1 MEGTLRFIPRRDK
14 IRKDGKTFLRVS
26 YSLRDQRKI
35 ISTDIYIFPFLWD
48 YKNECV
54 QYFNKREAKKISP
67 EDGVFNKIWQQTNY
81 DLYPLSND
89 VDKLNKRIIDIK
101 ATFQDIEDDF
111 KRKGYKYSS
120 DDVINEYKQLNT
132 PTTKKEA
139 PKDYVFDFIDKYIQE
154 NELSRAKGSMG
165 VYKSLK
171 KHLHNYQQA
180 KRVKVRFDKMDNSF
194 MRSFQNFLIQ
204 WQEVNPKTK
213 QVKTLNNITIAK
225 QLSTV
230 KTFLNYAKSEGIEV
244 SDKYKDFKVKRQKL
258 EVVALT
264 ERELMQLINL
274 DLSKSERLDKVR
286 DLFIFSCV
294 SGLRYSDLEQL
305 THDHI
310 SGSEI
315 QITVTKT
322 KEILRVPLN
331 KYSLSILNKYR
342 ESSRPL
348 PIISNQRLNE
358 YLKEL
363 CKIAEINDSVEIVRF
378 KGAERITT
386 IHPKYELIS
395 IHNGRK
401 TFATLSLEKGM
412 NAETVMKLGGW
423 SDYKS
428 FSRYVNIT
436 ENVKRKAMASAW
448 GAPEVMKVMGG
459 GE

>member
-1 MEGTLRFIPRRDK
+1 MEGTLRFTPRKDK
-14 IRKDGKTFLRVS
+14 VRKDGKTFLRVS
-26 YSLRDQRKI
+26 YSLKDQRKI
-35 ISTDIYIFPFLWD
+35 LSTDIYVFRFLWD
-48 YKNECV
+48 NNTQRVLYC
-54 QYFNKREAKKISP
+54 NKRDAKKIAP
-67 EDGVFNKIWQQTNY
+67 GIDFDFFPNET
-81 DLYPLSND
+81 D
-89 VDKLNKRIIDIK
+89 VRLLNKKIS
-101 ATFQDIEDDF
+101 DIETIFEGIEADF
-111 KRKGYKYSS
+111 NRKGYKYSS
-120 DDVINEYKQLNT
+120 EDVVNEYRQLIS

-139 PKDYVFDFIDKYIQE
+139 PNDFVFDFIDKYIKE
-154 NELSRAKGSMG
+154 NEPSRAKGSMG

-171 KHLHNYQQA
+171 KHLQNYQIA
-180 KRVKVRFDKMDNSF
+180 KRTKVRFDTMDNSF

-204 WQEVNPKTK
+204 WKEVNPKTK
-213 QVKTLNNITIAK
+213 RVKTLNNITIAK

-230 KTFLNYAKSEGIEV
+230 KTFLNYAKAEGIEV

-258 EVVALT
+258 EVIALT

-274 DLSKSERLDKVR
+274 DLSTNERLDRVR
-286 DLFIFSCV
+286 DLFVFSSV
-294 SGLRYSDLEQL
+294 TGLRRSDLEQL

-310 SGSEI
+310 SGGDI
-315 QITVTKT
+315 KITVTKT
-322 KEILRVPLN
+322 KELLTVPLN
-331 KYSLSILNKYR
+331 KYSLTILNKYK
-342 ESSRPL
+342 ENKKPL
-348 PIISNQRLNE
+348 PVISNQRLNE

-363 CKIAEINDSVEIVRF
+363 CKLAEINDSIEIVRF

-436 ENVKRKAMASAW
+436 ENVKRKAMTSAW
-448 GAPEVMKVMGG
+448 GAPEVMKVVGG